1 MIKWQGSCVTLS
13 GIAQYSS
20 LLPRNSRSDPCFS
33 VSVAVHTFIPATDHS
48 LGSPLHYQLANQNK
62 APLKALLHH
71 FTLSIYAVFYTTL

>member
-33 VSVAVHTFIPATDHS
+33 VSVAVHTFIPATDLS
-48 LGSPLHYQLANQNK
+48 LGEPL
-62 APLKALLHH
+62 P
-71 FTLSIYAVFYTTL
+71 I